1 MKRKKVVAEKLNGR
15 LAMLGIIAGI
25 GAYLTTGQI
34 NPGVLFNE
42 IRASSAISPFQAIL
56 WCIYPVGTSILQVFL
71 FLCLNS
77 GDDDDD
83 DEGGGVM
90 TPVYQGA

>member
-1 MKRKKVVAEKLNGR
+1 MGEFN
-15 LAMLGIIAGI
+15 IAAQSFPI
-25 GAYLTTGQI
+25 WK
-34 NPGVLFNE
+34 
-42 IRASSAISPFQAIL
+42 AIL
-56 WCIYPVGTSILQVFL
+56 WCLYPVGAIVFL
-71 FLCLNS
+71 ELFLRAIS

>member
-1 MKRKKVVAEKLNGR
+1 MTDLVADN
-15 LAMLGIIAGI
+15 
-25 GAYLTTGQI
+25 
-34 NPGVLFNE
+34 
-42 IRASSAISPFQAIL
+42 AISPFQAIL
-56 WCIYPVGTSILQVFL
+56 WIFYPVGAIVFL
-71 FLCLNS
+71 ELFLRAIS